1 MPIKIAVLKEIA
13 EGERRVAIDPSV
25 AERLDKLGAS
35 ISIQTQAGTASGF
48 PDEKYEKAQIAA
60 SIKDTL
66 QNADI
71 TLKVQPPTLA
81 EVDDI
86 PDGTL

>member
-35 ISIQTQAGTASGF
+35 IS
-48 PDEKYEKAQIAA
+48 
-60 SIKDTL
+60 
-66 QNADI
+66 
-71 TLKVQPPTLA
+71 
-81 EVDDI
+81 
-86 PDGTL
+86 